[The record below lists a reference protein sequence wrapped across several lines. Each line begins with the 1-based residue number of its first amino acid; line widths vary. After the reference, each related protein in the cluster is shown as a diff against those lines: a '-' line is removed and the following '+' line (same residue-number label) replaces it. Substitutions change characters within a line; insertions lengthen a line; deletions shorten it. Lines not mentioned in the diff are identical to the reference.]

1 MYGTGW
7 YLKSV
12 SNTDEQAS
20 SVLTWY
26 WNPSSNCSNFLNPTT
41 RMAEAGGGCV
51 PAGWDRDAATG
62 KLRPVKGEVLSFSF
76 GDDATEAKKGAPS
89 LQDGFKGFRK
99 AKLKAARNRAAQ
111 EEEEDAMRKEPAK
124 MLQLRELFIERCKS
138 YYGVPYHKKYHGL
151 EGLYFQ
157 QSSI

>member
-1 MYGTGW
+1 MLGELLRDFFLSATN
-7 YLKSV
+7 LKF
-12 SNTDEQAS
+12 QR
-20 SVLTWY
+20 
-26 WNPSSNCSNFLNPTT
+26 PC
-41 RMAEAGGGCV
+41 MAEAPADV
-51 PAGWDRDAATG
+51 PAGWERDAATG

-76 GDDATEAKKGAPS
+76 GDDAAAPEQDFMAKKGAPS

-124 MLQLRELFIERCKS
+124 MMQLRELFIERCKS

-151 EGLYFQ
+151 EGLYSQ
-157 QSSI
+157 QSPIASFIL